1 MASVG
6 GAFGHKRVKRHH
18 RLSFVAPVVTIRNIH
33 IEPNT
38 TAGVAACVVVARDT
52 PKNQPV
58 GHITRLYPNGLYT
71 PLMHA

>member
-1 MASVG
+1 M
-6 GAFGHKRVKRHH
+6 GAFGHKRIKRHH
-18 RLSFVAPVVTIRNIH
+18 RLSFVAPVVNIRNIH

-38 TAGVAACVVVARDT
+38 SVVACVVVARDT

-58 GHITRLYPNGLYT
+58 GHITRLYPIGLYT